1 MEEKRGKKLDE
12 RGKRFDER
20 VDQGLDEE
28 GEQGLMRKENK
39 VGCEKKKVR

>member
-1 MEEKRGKKLDE
+1 MEEIREKKDE
-12 RGKRFDER
+12 GGKRFDER

-39 VGCEKKKVR
+39 VG